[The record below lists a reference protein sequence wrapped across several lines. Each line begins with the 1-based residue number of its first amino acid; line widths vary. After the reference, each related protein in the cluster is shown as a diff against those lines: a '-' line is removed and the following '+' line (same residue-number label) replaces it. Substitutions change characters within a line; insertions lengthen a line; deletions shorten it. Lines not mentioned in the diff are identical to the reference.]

1 MIIPARIPSIMTWLF
16 PSRVWRIPT
25 VQKEIFLSFD
35 DGPDPTITPKVLD
48 MLAAYDA
55 KASFFCIGDRVK
67 RFPEIYQR
75 ILDEGHA
82 VGNHTF
88 HHLNG
93 WKTKDDDYGSDV
105 EDAAKVIDAG
115 LFRPPYGR
123 MKGSQASAISAKGL
137 KTIMWTVL
145 SGDYDKKIG
154 PAECAQRVFNNIE
167 PGFIFLFHDS
177 EKAAKNMFF
186 ALEKLLEASKLK
198 GFRCEKINDKLILTP
213 VKKKRA

>member
-1 MIIPARIPSIMTWLF
+1 MIIPARIPRIMTWLF
-16 PSRVWRIPT
+16 RSRVWRIPT
-25 VQKEIFLSFD
+25 THKQLFLSFD
-35 DGPDPTITPKVLD
+35 DGPHPRITPMVLD
-48 MLAAYDA
+48 MLAAHGA

-67 RFPEIYQR
+67 RFPDVYQR

-93 WKTKDDDYGSDV
+93 WKKTDEDYLANIT
-105 EDAAKVIDAG
+105 DAAKCIDSR

-123 MKGSQASAISAKGL
+123 LKGSQASAIAAKGF

-154 PAECAQRVFNNIE
+154 PAGCAKRVLNNIE
-167 PGFIFLFHDS
+167 PGFIFLFHDA
-177 EKAAKNMFF
+177 EKAEKNMFY
-186 ALEKLLEASKLK
+186 ALGKLLEASKIE
-198 GFRCEKINDKLILTP
+198 GYSCEKLTISCCEIL
-213 VKKKRA
+213 KKRGPE